1 MDDKHLL
8 DEAEQASIALV
19 QRWRAEVNA
28 TAGQGESPR
37 IQQGLIQELEYL
49 KDAITARQIE
59 LTAASAEDTRAR
71 RPDLPAERNDRHT
84 GTGIAFARRRHPLS
98 GHRLVHQA
106 RVIVHEMPQILT
118 AMRAGHLDETRAAI
132 LVGETEG
139 LDPAARAQTTQEL
152 QDRWQYLGDRGLRE
166 AARAI
171 VTRLDPD
178 LAHVRAVAAA
188 QDRHVTWRS
197 APDSMMR
204 LTALLPATTG
214 LACVQALQAAAKAS
228 QEGKT
233 SQTGKTTQQDQRR
246 ALADSLVALVTGTA
260 TAQRPPV
267 DVRVN
272 LMVPIDA
279 LTGDAPGYLQGYGTI
294 SGRLARDLISRCA
307 DEHGP
312 AIRRIFTTPDYQELV
327 GMESTSRT
335 YTGLL
340 REFIQLRDQRCRTPF
355 CESPIKHIDHIR
367 PATTGG
373 PTSAG
378 NGRGTCERCN
388 HDKEHPDYQVTGDAH
403 HTLSTVGG
411 VTVPSQPPTPPSS
424 SPPQPVSPVERHF
437 IDIIWG
443 GFTTPPRM

>member
-1 MDDKHLL
+1 MDGKHLL

-28 TAGQGESPR
+28 TAGRGESPR

-59 LTAASAEDTRAR
+59 LTAACAEDTRAR

-84 GTGIAFARRRHPLS
+84 GTSIAFARRRHPLS

-139 LDPAARAQTTQEL
+139 LGPAVRAQTTQEL

-166 AARAI
+166 AARGM

-188 QDRHVTWRS
+188 DDRHVTWRS

-214 LACVQALQAAAKAS
+214 LACVQALQAATKAS
-228 QEGKT
+228 QNA
-233 SQTGKTTQQDQRR
+233 KTTQDGTSTQQHRR
-246 ALADSLVALVTGTA
+246 RGLADSLVALVTGTA
-260 TAQRPPV
+260 PQQRPPV
-267 DVRVN
+267 NVRVN

-279 LTGDAPGYLQGYGTI
+279 LTGDAPGHLEGYGTI
-294 SGRLARDLISRCA
+294 SGQFARDLISRCA

-312 AIRRIFTTPDYQELV
+312 AIRRIFTTPDHQELV
-327 GMESTSRT
+327 GMETTSRT
-335 YTGLL
+335 YNGLL
-340 REFIQLRDQRCRTPF
+340 REFIRLRDQRCRTPF
-355 CESPIKHIDHIR
+355 CESEIKHIDHIR
-367 PATTGG
+367 PVSGGG
-373 PTSAG
+373 PTSAA

-388 HDKEHPDYQVTGDAH
+388 HDKEHPDYQVTGHAH

-411 VTVPSQPPTPPSS
+411 VTVPSQPPTRPSS
-424 SPPQPVSPVERHF
+424 SPPQPVSPVERRF

-443 GFTTPPRM
+443 GFLTPRRV